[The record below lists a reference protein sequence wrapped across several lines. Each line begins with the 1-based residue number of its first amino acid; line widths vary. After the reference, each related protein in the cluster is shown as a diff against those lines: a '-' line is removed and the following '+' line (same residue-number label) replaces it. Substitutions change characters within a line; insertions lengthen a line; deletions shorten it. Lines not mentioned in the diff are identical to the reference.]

1 MRVARFR
8 ARWHNG
14 AVLNAGRTPDHV
26 ATGTYRGQ
34 GNVVL
39 LISETAMRLN
49 APSPFRMGCTM
60 DAWIRESSNYRALVP
75 AWDNVCYF
83 PRAGAPWGGDAA
95 KLHGFL
101 IVLFAAQLIL

>member
-1 MRVARFR
+1 MGFFY
-8 ARWHNG
+8 WNFDGTKWQNG
-14 AVLNAGRTPDHV
+14 SGIEDAER
-26 ATGTYRGQ
+26 RGQ